1 MKTKSNK
8 PDVSGK
14 SSKPFFSNQNDTGF
28 FAPQAKLKVGVPGDI
43 YEQEADRMA
52 DLVVNGQSEPE
63 SFFAASAPE
72 IQNKTIASDITPLV
86 QKNEEEEEVQTRIE
100 LQRQPEEEEEEMVQP
115 KAENSAAMS
124 QNSTEQLLKSNV
136 GNGNV
141 LASGVQAQMENGFGA
156 DFSNVNIHTDNQ
168 AVQMNRELGAQ
179 AFTFGN
185 NIFFNEGKYDP
196 QSTSG
201 KTLLAHELTHTIQQG
216 ASVSKNTVQRETAEA
231 APATEAPVPEEAAV
245 TCDESTERQK
255 EAFINHGMY
264 GPKSVSPTDTNVGG
278 FEASYNPA
286 TQILQITVRGKTR
299 FVNGLTL
306 GSSGLVSSGE
316 ADLAGLAN
324 ILNYINDETLNNT
337 LVSSY
342 YSWSDT
348 QKETARI
355 NFRQRISETITLWQD
370 SPFLEFQVD
379 EPCWDDILANVH
391 VSIDVQDEGT
401 ASYSGRNNSAND
413 HLQVSLVKN
422 PERAEFGEV
431 RTLIA
436 DTAQRIG
443 DARLETINTAARLTT
458 GASVDSNRFGNTA
471 NTNPYD
477 SEMTLSSNSLLN
489 TPSVT
494 NDFNRSM
501 LRTSVFFENN
511 EWILD
516 DNDKARI
523 DSFIG
528 QFRESDNDTSNSN
541 VTVVGHASILGSTAA
556 NRRLVNRRINSVMNY
571 LRTKNFPNIETRVS
585 TENRSDTMAE
595 QYDDNENNAAAFR
608 RVQIIVGTGE
618 LQNTVSHEFGHVF
631 GLVDDY
637 VTDDLSPGGTGT
649 PAGTVVDHSTMSEQI
664 GAGRVQSEN
673 SDSMMSMGN
682 EVRGQHYGPFG
693 WALKDITNKNWKLI

>member
-1 MKTKSNK
+1 MKTKSSN
-8 PDVSGK
+8 PDVTAK
-14 SSKPFFSNQNDTGF
+14 SSKMFFSNQKDTGF
-28 FAPQAKLKVGVPGDI
+28 FVPQAKLNIGVPGDKF
-43 YEQEADRMA
+43 EQEADRVA
-52 DLVVNGQSEPE
+52 DLVVNGRTESE
-63 SFFAASAPE
+63 SFFGASAPK

-86 QKNEEEEEVQTRIE
+86 QKNEEEEEAQTKLE
-100 LQRQPEEEEEEMVQP
+100 LQRKPEEEEEEMVQP
-115 KAENSAAMS
+115 KADTTTEF
-124 QNSTEQLLKSNV
+124 QNRTEQFLKSNA
-136 GNGNV
+136 GNGNA
-141 LASGVQAQMENGFGA
+141 LASRVQAQMENGFGA
-156 DFSNVNIHTDNQ
+156 DFSDINIHTDNR
-168 AVQMNRELGAQ
+168 AVQMNQELGAQ
-179 AFTFGN
+179 AFTFGK

-196 QSTSG
+196 QSNSG

-216 ASVSKNTVQRETAEA
+216 ASASKNTVQRETSDA
-231 APATEAPVPEEAAV
+231 APATEAPVSEEEAV
-245 TCDESTERQK
+245 TCDEATERQK
-255 EAFINHGMY
+255 EAFVSHGIY
-264 GPKSVSPTDTNVGG
+264 GPKSVSPTDTEVGG

-316 ADLAGLAN
+316 SDLAGLAN

-342 YSWSDT
+342 YTWNDT

-355 NFRQRISETITLWQD
+355 NFRERISETITLWQD

-379 EPCWDDILANVH
+379 EPCWEDVLANVR

-422 PERAEFGEV
+422 PERTEFTEV

-443 DARLETINTAARLTT
+443 NARLETINTAARLST
-458 GASVDSNRFGNTA
+458 GARVDSNRFGNTA

-477 SEMTLSSNSLLN
+477 LEMTLSSNSLLN
-489 TPSVT
+489 TPGVT

-501 LRTSVFFENN
+501 LRTSVLFENN

-516 DNDKARI
+516 STDKARI

-528 QFRESDNDTSNSN
+528 QFRESDNDTSNSK
-541 VTVVGHASILGSTAA
+541 VTLVGHASILGSTSA
-556 NRRLVNRRINSVMNY
+556 NRRLVSRRINSVMNY
-571 LRTKNFPNIETRVS
+571 LRSKNFPNIETRVS

-649 PAGTVVDHSTMSEQI
+649 PAGTVVDHSDMSEQI